1 MYKILIIA
9 GEPSGDNL
17 GSKLIKEMKIQFDEE
32 VDQKNSQNKKLLFQG
47 IGGPKMQNEGFV
59 CLYKI
64 EELSMMGFFDVFK
77 SLRKIYSIIFAIS
90 NYTKAWKPDLIITID
105 SPDFC
110 FRLVNKIRKIDKFVP
125 IIHYV
130 APSVWAWRPKRAKQM
145 SLLYD
150 KVLALLPFEKPYFE
164 KYGLSCDFVGHPIS
178 KVSIPL
184 DSERENFF
192 KTMEIDN
199 SNKIVTILPG
209 SRKSEIKSLLPIYL
223 KLIENLSIQFN
234 NISFVIPI
242 PENISNYMRPT
253 LNDYKTRVKILS
265 ESKMGVDKFDSF
277 KLSLFKFSTLAI
289 NTSGSVS
296 LELARTGTPMVS
308 IYKCGWLFEKIIKS
322 FVKLKSANLINII
335 LKKKVIPEFLFEKC
349 KVSAIESS
357 VKDLL
362 SNPSLQKEQKDA
374 FDKVI
379 KLISTDESKQS
390 EKAAKISIQFL
401 KEEIL

>member
-17 GSKLIKEMKIQFDEE
+17 GSKLIKEMKIQFEE
-32 VDQKNSQNKKLLFQG
+32 KFHSNNSKKKELLFQG
-47 IGGPKMQNEGFV
+47 IGGLKMQNEGFV

-64 EELSMMGFFDVFK
+64 EELSIMGFFDVFK
-77 SLRKIYSIIFAIS
+77 RIRKIYSIIFALS
-90 NYTKAWKPDLIITID
+90 NYTKVWKPDLIITID

-150 KVLALLPFEKPYFE
+150 KVLALFPFEKPYFE

-178 KVSIPL
+178 KASIPL

-192 KTMEIDN
+192 KTMEIDD
-199 SNKIVTILPG
+199 SNEIITILPG
-209 SRKSEIKSLLPIYL
+209 SRKSEIKSLLPIYS
-223 KLIENLSIQFN
+223 KLINNLCIQFN
-234 NISFVIPI
+234 NICFVIPV
-242 PENISNYMRPT
+242 PENVSHYMRPK
-253 LNDYKTRVKILS
+253 LNYNKSRVKILS
-265 ESKMGVDKFDSF
+265 ESKIGVDKFDSLKF
-277 KLSLFKFSTLAI
+277 SLFKFSTLAI

-296 LELARTGTPMVS
+296 LELAKTGTPMVS

-335 LKKKVIPEFLFEKC
+335 LKKQVIPEFLFEKC
-349 KVSAIESS
+349 KVLAIESS

-362 SNPSLQKEQKDA
+362 SNPLLQKEQKEA
-374 FDKVI
+374 FNKVI
-379 KLISTDESKQS
+379 KLISTDEYKQS
-390 EKAAKISIQFL
+390 EKAAKISLQYL
-401 KEEIL
+401 KEGIL

>member
-17 GSKLIKEMKIQFDEE
+17 GSKLIKEMKIQFEE
-32 VDQKNSQNKKLLFQG
+32 KFHSNNSKKKELLFQG
-47 IGGPKMQNEGFV
+47 IGGLKMQNEGFV

-64 EELSMMGFFDVFK
+64 EELSIMGFFDVFK
-77 SLRKIYSIIFAIS
+77 RIRKIYSIIFALS
-90 NYTKAWKPDLIITID
+90 NYTKVWKPDLIITID

-178 KVSIPL
+178 KASIPL

-192 KTMEIDN
+192 KTMEIDD
-199 SNKIVTILPG
+199 SNEIITILPG
-209 SRKSEIKSLLPIYL
+209 SRKSEIKSLLPIYS
-223 KLIENLSIQFN
+223 KLINNLCIQFN

-242 PENISNYMRPT
+242 PENVSHYMRLK
-253 LNDYKTRVKILS
+253 LNYNKSRVKILS
-265 ESKMGVDKFDSF
+265 ESRIGVDKFESLKF
-277 KLSLFKFSTLAI
+277 SLFKFSTLAI

-296 LELARTGTPMVS
+296 LELAKTGTPMVS

-335 LKKKVIPEFLFEKC
+335 LKKQVIPEFLFEKC
-349 KVSAIESS
+349 KVLAIESS

-362 SNPSLQKEQKDA
+362 SNPLLQKEQKEA
-374 FDKVI
+374 FNKVI
-379 KLISTDESKQS
+379 KLISTDEYKQS
-390 EKAAKISIQFL
+390 EKAAKISLQYL
-401 KEEIL
+401 KEGIL

>member
-17 GSKLIKEMKIQFDEE
+17 GSKLIKEMKIQFEE
-32 VDQKNSQNKKLLFQG
+32 KFHSNNSKKKELLFQG
-47 IGGPKMQNEGFV
+47 IGGLKMQNEGFV

-64 EELSMMGFFDVFK
+64 EELSIMGFFDVFK
-77 SLRKIYSIIFAIS
+77 RIRKIYSIIFALS
-90 NYTKAWKPDLIITID
+90 NYTKVWKPDLIITID

-178 KVSIPL
+178 KASIPL

-192 KTMEIDN
+192 KTMEIDD
-199 SNKIVTILPG
+199 SNEIITILPG
-209 SRKSEIKSLLPIYL
+209 SRKSEIKSLLPIYS
-223 KLIENLSIQFN
+223 KLINNLCIQFN

-242 PENISNYMRPT
+242 PENVSHYMRLK
-253 LNDYKTRVKILS
+253 LNYNKSRVKILS
-265 ESKMGVDKFDSF
+265 ESRIGVDKFESLKF
-277 KLSLFKFSTLAI
+277 SLFKFSTLAI

-296 LELARTGTPMVS
+296 LELAKTGTPMVS

-335 LKKKVIPEFLFEKC
+335 LKKQVIPEFLFEKC
-349 KVSAIESS
+349 KVLAIESS

-362 SNPSLQKEQKDA
+362 SNPLLQKEQKEA
-374 FDKVI
+374 FNKVI
-379 KLISTDESKQS
+379 KLISTDEYKQS
-390 EKAAKISIQFL
+390 EKAAKISLQYL
-401 KEEIL
+401 KEGIF

>member
-17 GSKLIKEMKIQFDEE
+17 GSKLIKEMKIQFEE
-32 VDQKNSQNKKLLFQG
+32 KFHSNNSKKEELLFQG
-47 IGGPKMQNEGFV
+47 IGGLKMQNEGFV

-64 EELSMMGFFDVFK
+64 EELSIMGFFDVFK
-77 SLRKIYSIIFAIS
+77 RIRKIYSIIFALS
-90 NYTKAWKPDLIITID
+90 NYTKVWKPDLIITID

-178 KVSIPL
+178 KASIPL

-192 KTMEIDN
+192 KTMEIDD
-199 SNKIVTILPG
+199 SNEIITILPG
-209 SRKSEIKSLLPIYL
+209 SRKSEIKSLLPIYS
-223 KLIENLSIQFN
+223 KLINNLCIQFN

-242 PENISNYMRPT
+242 PENVSHYMRLK
-253 LNDYKTRVKILS
+253 LNYNKSRVKILS
-265 ESKMGVDKFDSF
+265 ESRIGVDKFESLKF
-277 KLSLFKFSTLAI
+277 SLFKFSTLAI

-296 LELARTGTPMVS
+296 LELAKTGTPMVS

-335 LKKKVIPEFLFEKC
+335 LKKQVIPEFLFEKC
-349 KVSAIESS
+349 KVLAIESS

-362 SNPSLQKEQKDA
+362 SNPLLQKEQKEA
-374 FDKVI
+374 FNKVI
-379 KLISTDESKQS
+379 KLISTDEYKQS
-390 EKAAKISIQFL
+390 EKAAKISLQYL
-401 KEEIL
+401 KEGIL

>member
-1 MYKILIIA
+1 
-9 GEPSGDNL
+9 
-17 GSKLIKEMKIQFDEE
+17 
-32 VDQKNSQNKKLLFQG
+32 V
-47 IGGPKMQNEGFV
+47 
-59 CLYKI
+59 
-64 EELSMMGFFDVFK
+64 
-77 SLRKIYSIIFAIS
+77 
-90 NYTKAWKPDLIITID
+90 WKPDLIITID

-178 KVSIPL
+178 KASIPL

-192 KTMEIDN
+192 KTMEIDD
-199 SNKIVTILPG
+199 SNEIITILPG
-209 SRKSEIKSLLPIYL
+209 SRKSEIKSLLPIYS
-223 KLIENLSIQFN
+223 KLINNLCIQFN

-242 PENISNYMRPT
+242 PENVSHYMRPK
-253 LNDYKTRVKILS
+253 LNYNKSRVKILS
-265 ESKMGVDKFDSF
+265 ESRIGVDKFESLKF
-277 KLSLFKFSTLAI
+277 SLFKFSTLAI

-296 LELARTGTPMVS
+296 LELAKTGTPMVS

-335 LKKKVIPEFLFEKC
+335 LKKQVIPEFLFEKC
-349 KVSAIESS
+349 KVLAIESS

-362 SNPSLQKEQKDA
+362 SNPLLQKEQKEA
-374 FDKVI
+374 FNKVI
-379 KLISTDESKQS
+379 KLISTDEYKQS
-390 EKAAKISIQFL
+390 EKAAKISLQYL
-401 KEEIL
+401 KEGIL